1 MRITICITLLMISTF
16 CFSQLDIVE
25 TKEKEEIGKVKKLLT
40 TYMETYKQGD
50 IYTFRYKDMSYEHV
64 NEWKSFSITEESFK
78 ELYVLILKNFQDP
91 PEDRIMIN
99 LKGKGSITLNYT
111 TNLGIT
117 SFFFMHAIDNNADI
131 IGQTTYMNKKDI
143 NKLFGVDR

>member
-1 MRITICITLLMISTF
+1 MSSTF

-25 TKEKEEIGKVKKLLT
+25 TKEKEKIGKVKKAFT
-40 TYMETYKQGD
+40 TYVETYKQGD
-50 IYTFRYKDMSYEHV
+50 IYTFRYKDINYQQL
-64 NEWKSFSITEESFK
+64 NEWKSFSVTEKSFK

-91 PEDRIMIN
+91 PDDYIMIN

-111 TNLGIT
+111 KNLGVT
-117 SFFFMHAIDNNADI
+117 SFYFMHAVDNNTDI
-131 IGQTTYMNKKDI
+131 IGRTTYMNKKDI